1 MHVAAV
7 IAAGTSGE
15 AEQQARA
22 SLRRG
27 ADLAELR
34 VDALRHPT
42 AGDLRRLASALGPR
56 SIATLRS
63 SAQGGFRG
71 VDRDARHALLLE
83 ACRLPFRYVDVE
95 LTTDAEWLGE
105 YAKLAKSRAKDLI
118 VSHHFDAPTSP
129 ERVGEILDACLAQ
142 GRVAKV
148 AVPVAT
154 VDESAALL
162 DLARRRSSA
171 RFVLIGMGPA
181 GMLTRALAADSG
193 QEIQYA
199 VGNRSTAPGQLD
211 LETALRLRGKDVF
224 LLGLLGHPLAHSLSP
239 AIQEAALQ
247 ATRLPGA
254 YLPFDMAEAA
264 IEPFLDSADRLRVRG
279 LNVTIPYKE
288 TIAGLVDELD
298 GDAEALETVNTV
310 VLHEGWAKGHNTDTF
325 GFRMSLRS
333 LGLRLGNRAALVVGA
348 GGAARAVV
356 HVLLREGSRVSVA
369 NRTPARAE
377 ALADSFDDEI
387 EVLGLEELPRRGP
400 WDLLVNATPAGTL
413 GEDASLPVP
422 EAAVERAGFVYDLVY
437 NPPETPLLAAAKR
450 HQVRGT
456 NGLEMLLQQAAKS
469 FELWTGKS
477 APFEAMKR
485 AVKEAHG

>member
-27 ADLAELR
+27 ADLAEFR
-34 VDALRHPT
+34 IDALRHPT
-42 AGDLRRLASALGPR
+42 AGDLKRLASALGPR

-63 SAQGGFRG
+63 SAQGGFCGLDRG
-71 VDRDARHALLLE
+71 ARHALLLE

-95 LTTDAEWLGE
+95 LTTDAERLGE

-118 VSHHFDAPTSP
+118 VSHHFDAPASP
-129 ERVGEILDACLAQ
+129 EEVGEILDACLAQ

-154 VDESAALL
+154 VEEAAALV
-162 DLARRRSSA
+162 DLARQRASA

-181 GMLTRALAADSG
+181 GMLTRALAADAG

-199 VGNRSTAPGQLD
+199 VGNRETAPGQLALD
-211 LETALRLRGKDVF
+211 AALRVRSKDAFV
-224 LLGLLGHPLAHSLSP
+224 LGLLGHPLGHSLSP
-239 AIQEAALQ
+239 AIQEAALG
-247 ATRLPGA
+247 ALRLHGV
-254 YLPFDMAEAA
+254 YLPFDMAEPSL
-264 IEPFLDSADRLRVRG
+264 EPFLSAADGLHVRG

-288 TIAGLVDELD
+288 TVAGLMDELD
-298 GDAEALETVNTV
+298 GDAEALEVVNTV

-325 GFRMSLRS
+325 GFRTSLRS
-333 LGLRLGNRAALVVGA
+333 LGLRLGERHALVVGA
-348 GGAARAVV
+348 GGAAKAAV
-356 HVLLREGSRVSVA
+356 HVLLREGAEVTVS
-369 NRTPARAE
+369 NRTPSRAE
-377 ALADSFDDEI
+377 DLADSFDESIEILTPDE
-387 EVLGLEELPRRGP
+387 VSRRGP
-400 WDLLVNATPAGTL
+400 WDLLVNATPVGTL
-413 GEDASLPVP
+413 GMDADLPVP
-422 EAAVERAGFVYDLVY
+422 ETVLGRTAFVYDLVY
-437 NPPETPLLAAAKR
+437 NPPETPLLAAAR
-450 HQVRGT
+450 RLGVRGT

-477 APFEAMKR
+477 APYDAMKR
-485 AVKEAHG
+485 AVKEAAA